1 MKEVRSEV
9 VRKLSIHVLFFLS
22 KISIL
27 FLAYGWYVNLV
38 VKIELSFFIFLKD
51 LKQFDASPTG
61 IRSLSRGVGS
71 D

>member
-9 VRKLSIHVLFFLS
+9 VHKLSIHVLFFLS

-27 FLAYGWYVNLV
+27 FLAHGWYVNLV